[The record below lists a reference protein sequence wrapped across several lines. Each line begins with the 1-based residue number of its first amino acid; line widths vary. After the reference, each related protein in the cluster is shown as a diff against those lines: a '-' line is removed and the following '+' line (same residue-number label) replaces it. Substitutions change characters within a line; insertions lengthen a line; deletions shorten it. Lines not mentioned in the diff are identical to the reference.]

1 MKFCS
6 GGMLAAT
13 RVKLSDSDK
22 KSEQE
27 HVQQFLH
34 KTCKLRSFWKFHVA
48 VVQNNRKEMYKTSEL
63 HVQGCFFAN

>member
-6 GGMLAAT
+6 GHQGENE
-13 RVKLSDSDK
+13 RQWK

-27 HVQQFLH
+27 HVQHFLH
-34 KTCKLRSFWKFHVA
+34 KTCKLGSFWKFHVA
-48 VVQNNRKEMYKTSEL
+48 VVQKNGKEMYKTSEL